1 MEAVTRRRR
10 GMALTE
16 VLIVSLVLAV
26 VGIPVLS
33 LLFTGSRE
41 GALSED
47 FMFAETIASRFI
59 EEWAQY
65 PFPKLDDMVPRKV
78 KATESSGPHKEKL
91 RCPPGFEAE
100 LTVNR
105 VQDGL
110 LALEVTVSWQV
121 PRERVPRRFAL
132 FMLKVK
138 PDIALEAAWRP

>member
-1 MEAVTRRRR
+1 MEVRRH
-10 GMALTE
+10 GLALTE

-47 FMFAETIASRFI
+47 FMFAEVIASRFV
-59 EEWAQY
+59 EEWGRF
-65 PFPKLDDMVPRKV
+65 PFAKLDDLVPHKV
-78 KATESSGPHKEKL
+78 KAEDPSRPHSEKL
-91 RCPPGFEAE
+91 TAPEGFTAE

-105 VQDGL
+105 VRDGL

-132 FMLKVK
+132 MLFRAK
-138 PDIALEAAWRP
+138 PDIALEAAWK